1 MTCSKPFA
9 IALIGLTF
17 ALGNGTVASA
27 ADHGDAPLISNVQGA
42 DIADVYAVLIKEENF
57 TFSGVEAELDA
68 DLTYS
73 EKTRDTETIV
83 VRK

>member
-17 ALGNGTVASA
+17 ALGSSTVALA
-27 ADHGDAPLISNVQGA
+27 ADHGDAPLVSNDQGA
-42 DIADVYAVLIKEENF
+42 DVADVYAILIKEERF
-57 TFSGVEAELDA
+57 AFSGVESDLDA

-73 EKTRDTETIV
+73 EISIDTETV
-83 VRK
+83 AVRK